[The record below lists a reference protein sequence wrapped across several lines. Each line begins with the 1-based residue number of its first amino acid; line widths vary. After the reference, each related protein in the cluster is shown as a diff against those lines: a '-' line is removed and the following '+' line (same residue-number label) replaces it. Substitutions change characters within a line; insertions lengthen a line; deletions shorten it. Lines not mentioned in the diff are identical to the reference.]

1 MKLQSTIGRDRLQDP
16 RSCVNCNR
24 FARLAGYRYCH
35 RCLEY
40 FKPIVRAWARQKNP
54 VPGEDIP
61 EC

>member
-1 MKLQSTIGRDRLQDP
+1 MKPQSTLDVDQSPDP
-16 RSCVNCNR
+16 CMCVNCGR
-24 FARLAGYRYCH
+24 FARLPSYRYCH